1 MKRTAIRNLILT
13 NVLLFMFYGCSG
25 DISVSENSLKPEK
38 EEVILQDFDGDYYNG
53 GVWAES
59 GNEDQKSFKTEL
71 QSRIRVGDQGQAIAL
86 DYDFKAGAELLG
98 GVWLDLSEYDFSS
111 SDYIGF
117 WIKGEETLGFSK
129 IIGVTVEDSTG
140 KSVTK
145 MSSRVSA
152 EWSKIEVSLSDF
164 SEKERASIVEINIF
178 IDKRYTGLELGRY
191 YIDNLYL
198 K

>member
-1 MKRTAIRNLILT
+1 MERTNARDLILT
-13 NVLLFMFYGCSG
+13 NILLFMFYGCSG
-25 DISVSENSLKPEK
+25 DISVSENSLEPEK
-38 EEVILQDFDGDYYNG
+38 EEVILQDFDSDYYNG
-53 GVWAES
+53 GIWAES
-59 GNEDQKSFKTEL
+59 GNEDQKSFKAKL

-86 DYDFKAGAELLG
+86 DYDFKTGEELLG
-98 GVWLDLSEYDFSS
+98 GVWLGLSEYDFSNS
-111 SDYIGF
+111 GYIGF

-129 IIGVTVEDSTG
+129 IIGVTVEDNTG

-152 EWSKIEVSLSDF
+152 EWNKIEVSLGGF
-164 SEKERASIVEINIF
+164 TEKELANIAEINIF
-178 IDKRYTGLELGRY
+178 IDKRYAGLELGRY